1 MELYRNMKWS
11 RDQWSLGQQNSRK
24 DTEASCLHGTL
35 LTPPHQDVPGADEE
49 AFHNSALAVFLSCLL
64 WPSTPHNCQL
74 PTSSYDQR
82 SISIQ
87 TSTIECQA
95 RYAKH
100 RKANTGLTICMSVCV
115 CVSMSL
121 IGLIKE
127 AKVRGDLQNHRQLVT
142 GYTSD
147 KMEWGFAL
155 CPRLIWNSV

>member
-115 CVSMSL
+115 CVCVCVCVITGTFM
-121 IGLIKE
+121 GL
-127 AKVRGDLQNHRQLVT
+127 H
-142 GYTSD
+142 TSVPAH
-147 KMEWGFAL
+147 EGQRSILAIILHFTIL
-155 CPRLIWNSV
+155 F